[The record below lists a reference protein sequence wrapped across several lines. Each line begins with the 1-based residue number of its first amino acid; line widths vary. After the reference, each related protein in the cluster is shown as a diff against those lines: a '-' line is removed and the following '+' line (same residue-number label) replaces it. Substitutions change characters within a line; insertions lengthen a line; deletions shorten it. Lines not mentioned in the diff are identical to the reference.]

1 MNIRRFFLQFLPRYA
16 VGRMVIYAKLM
27 RIDKPIGTL
36 LLLWP
41 TYWALWIASKGVPD
55 VDIFIA
61 FTVGTFFN
69 AQRRLRRERL
79 CRPQF

>member
-36 LLLWP
+36 LFAVADLLG
-41 TYWALWIASKGVPD
+41 I
-55 VDIFIA
+55 VDC
-61 FTVGTFFN
+61 V
-69 AQRRLRRERL
+69 
-79 CRPQF
+79 